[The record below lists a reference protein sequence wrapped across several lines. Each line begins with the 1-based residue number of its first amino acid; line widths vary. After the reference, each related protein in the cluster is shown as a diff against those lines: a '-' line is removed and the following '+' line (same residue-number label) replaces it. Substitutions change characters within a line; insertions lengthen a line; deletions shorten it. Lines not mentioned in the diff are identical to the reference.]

1 MPRTPVDLDLMRS
14 FVKFYNLLDNRV
26 VTEFSYRMSQ
36 GHTGHIICSFLLR
49 SSPSSASGPSPAE
62 RTKEIG
68 EVIKALNDNGI
79 EASDLSENEFAK
91 SHVRHLVGGRGSVN
105 DERLFR
111 FGMSSFPAPSER
123 EANNAEFPERFGAL
137 ANFLGGLKPDW
148 NISLFHYRNHG
159 AGQSPADIDD
169 CS

>member
-1 MPRTPVDLDLMRS
+1 MLVKSELMFS

-49 SSPSSASGPSPAE
+49 SSPSSASGPS
-62 RTKEIG
+62 
-68 EVIKALNDNGI
+68 NDNGI

-111 FGMSSFPAPSER
+111 FGEASLSSCKSAK
-123 EANNAEFPERFGAL
+123 L
-137 ANFLGGLKPDW
+137 
-148 NISLFHYRNHG
+148 NIQNSQNDSVHWPT
-159 AGQSPADIDD
+159 SSVD
-169 CS
+169 

>member
-1 MPRTPVDLDLMRS
+1 MKGVRYSCLSKSPKNLEGKLPRNGSTCKLIVS

-111 FGMSSFPAPSER
+111 FGMSS
-123 EANNAEFPERFGAL
+123 
-137 ANFLGGLKPDW
+137 
-148 NISLFHYRNHG
+148 
-159 AGQSPADIDD
+159 
-169 CS
+169 

>member
-1 MPRTPVDLDLMRS
+1 MSS

-68 EVIKALNDNGI
+68 DVIKALNDNGI

-111 FGMSSFPAPSER
+111 FGKSSCSAPYDDKADNS
-123 EANNAEFPERFGAL
+123 EFPERFGAL

-159 AGQSPADIDD
+159 AGK
-169 CS
+169 

>member
-1 MPRTPVDLDLMRS
+1 VKFSCLSKSPKSPEGESSQTPVDLALIFS

-68 EVIKALNDNGI
+68 DVIKALNDNGI

-111 FGMSSFPAPSER
+111 FGTSRLSNCKSAKLTMQNSPNDSAHWPT
-123 EANNAEFPERFGAL
+123 
-137 ANFLGGLKPDW
+137 
-148 NISLFHYRNHG
+148 SLV
-159 AGQSPADIDD
+159 D
-169 CS
+169 

>member
-1 MPRTPVDLDLMRS
+1 VSQFLLSQVCRPNACS
-14 FVKFYNLLDNRV
+14 FVKFYDLLDNRV

-68 EVIKALNDNGI
+68 DVIKSLNDHGI

-91 SHVRHLVGGRGSVN
+91 SHVRHLVGGRGAVDN
-105 DERLFR
+105 ERLFR
-111 FGMSSFPAPSER
+111 FGTSS
-123 EANNAEFPERFGAL
+123 L
-137 ANFLGGLKPDW
+137 TGGLGCTLMTRIPRE
-148 NISLFHYRNHG
+148 IRCI
-159 AGQSPADIDD
+159 GQLSSWTETRLEYLPLPLP
-169 CS
+169 

>member
-1 MPRTPVDLDLMRS
+1 MLVKSELMFS

-68 EVIKALNDNGI
+68 DVIKALNDNGI

-111 FGMSSFPAPSER
+111 FGEASLSSCKSAK
-123 EANNAEFPERFGAL
+123 L
-137 ANFLGGLKPDW
+137 
-148 NISLFHYRNHG
+148 NIQNSQNDSVHWPTSLV
-159 AGQSPADIDD
+159 D
-169 CS
+169 

>member
-1 MPRTPVDLDLMRS
+1 VKFSCLSKSLKSLEGESPQTPVDLELMFS

-68 EVIKALNDNGI
+68 DVIKALNDNGI

-111 FGMSSFPAPSER
+111 FGKSSSFGDMRSKLTIQNSQNDSVHWPT
-123 EANNAEFPERFGAL
+123 
-137 ANFLGGLKPDW
+137 
-148 NISLFHYRNHG
+148 SLV
-159 AGQSPADIDD
+159 D
-169 CS
+169 

>member
-1 MPRTPVDLDLMRS
+1 
-14 FVKFYNLLDNRV
+14 VKFYNLLDNRV

-68 EVIKALNDNGI
+68 DVIKALNDNGI

-111 FGMSSFPAPSER
+111 FGAFCLFCTDKFHK
-123 EANNAEFPERFGAL
+123 ANSQN
-137 ANFLGGLKPDW
+137 
-148 NISLFHYRNHG
+148 SLND
-159 AGQSPADIDD
+159 SVLWPTSWVD
-169 CS
+169 

>member
-1 MPRTPVDLDLMRS
+1 MSGDLELMFS

-68 EVIKALNDNGI
+68 DVIKALNDNGI

-111 FGMSSFPAPSER
+111 FGESSSSNLRSAK
-123 EANNAEFPERFGAL
+123 L
-137 ANFLGGLKPDW
+137 
-148 NISLFHYRNHG
+148 NIQNSQNDSVHWPTSLV
-159 AGQSPADIDD
+159 D
-169 CS
+169 

>member
-1 MPRTPVDLDLMRS
+1 M
-14 FVKFYNLLDNRV
+14 
-26 VTEFSYRMSQ
+26 
-36 GHTGHIICSFLLR
+36 
-49 SSPSSASGPSPAE
+49 
-62 RTKEIG
+62 
-68 EVIKALNDNGI
+68 IKALNDNGI

-111 FGMSSFPAPSER
+111 FGMSSFSAPSER
-123 EANNAEFPERFGAL
+123 KANNAEFPERFGAL